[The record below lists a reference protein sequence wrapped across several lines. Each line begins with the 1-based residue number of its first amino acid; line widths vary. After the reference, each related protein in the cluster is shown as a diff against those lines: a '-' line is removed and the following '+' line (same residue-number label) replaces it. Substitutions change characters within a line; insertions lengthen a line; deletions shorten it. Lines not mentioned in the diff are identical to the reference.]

1 MVHCCKEAMAAVEDT
16 DPDTVW
22 VIGGGSV
29 YTCTLSQCKRVFLTQ
44 VDIAAEDADTF
55 FPNLNRL
62 PNWKQVSASEPM
74 AENGLTFRFL
84 EYENTS
90 L

>member
-1 MVHCCKEAMAAVEDT
+1 MKGL

-29 YTCTLSQCKRVFLTQ
+29 YTALLPQCRRAYVTRV
-44 VDIAAEDADTF
+44 DAAVEDADTF
-55 FPNLNRL
+55 FPNLDKS
-62 PNWKQVSASEPM
+62 PDWKLVSESEPIT
-74 AENGLTFRFL
+74 ENGLTFRFV
-84 EYENTS
+84 EYSNES